1 MAVVVDLDRTG
12 DGAVLAADVLD
23 ARRNVLLSAGT
34 QLTKA
39 HLALLRRR
47 GIRTVSV
54 LAVSDTP
61 AGPAGE
67 SADGATRQAALLERQ
82 AEVFSMVLD
91 RPLMSAIFEAAS
103 AHLRAGNL
111 PPG

>member
-1 MAVVVDLDRTG
+1 MAFAVDLDRTG

-39 HLALLRRR
+39 HIALLRRR
-47 GIRTVSV
+47 GIRTVTV
-54 LAVSDTP
+54 VAVSEAP
-61 AGPAGE
+61 AGSAGE
-67 SADGATRQAALLERQ
+67 RAGGADRLAALLARQ
-82 AEVFSMVLD
+82 AEVFSQVLD
-91 RPLMSAIFEAAS
+91 RPLMAVIFAAAS